1 MVNICAFSEGM
12 YRNKEVKK
20 KSERGKEK
28 IYDEMSFYSVFL
40 YTMSGNYI
48 VWKDQAERYRGY
60 ILEATVC

>member
-1 MVNICAFSEGM
+1 M

-60 ILEATVC
+60 ILEAAVC

>member
-1 MVNICAFSEGM
+1 M

-40 YTMSGNYI
+40 YTMPGNYI
-48 VWKDQAERYRGY
+48 ELHSMERSSR
-60 ILEATVC
+60 TV